1 MHKYSV
7 VAGAV
12 LAGGLVLSPGISNAQ
27 TPADTYPF
35 KAIRIVVPF
44 PPGSAADI
52 VARAVGMKL
61 TERWGQQVIV
71 DPRPGASGIVAS
83 EIVARSAPDGYTLIM
98 GTAATHT
105 INISLYPKL
114 PYDPVRDFA
123 PIVLASLVPN
133 VLAVHPSVPVKNVKE
148 LIALAKS
155 RPGLLSYASS
165 GSGTSPHLAGELF
178 KNMAGVDILHVPYKG
193 SPQALTDTISG
204 QVTMQFAPMLTVLPH
219 LKSSRLNGLAVTT
232 AKRFSAAPELPTIAE
247 SGLPGY
253 EATLWYGILAP
264 QGTHRSIVLKLNKEV
279 LGILALH
286 EVRESLSRQGAD
298 TMSNTPEQFGA
309 YIAAEI
315 TKWAQVIKTSG
326 AKVD

>member
-27 TPADTYPF
+27 TPADTYPS

>member
-1 MHKYSV
+1 MTNNSV
-7 VAGAV
+7 FGGAF
-12 LAGGLVLSPGISNAQ
+12 LVMSLLFQTGMVSAQ
-27 TPADTYPF
+27 TPADTYPA

-52 VARAVGMKL
+52 VARAVGTKL
-61 TERWGQQVIV
+61 TEKWGQQVVV

-123 PIVLASLVPN
+123 PVVLASLVPN
-133 VLAVHPSVPVKNVKE
+133 VLAVHPSVPVKSVKE
-148 LIALAKS
+148 LITLAKA
-155 RPGLLSYASS
+155 RPGMLSYASS

-219 LKSSRLNGLAVTT
+219 LKSRRLNGLAVTT
-232 AKRFSAAPELPTIAE
+232 AKRFSAAPELPTIDE

-253 EATLWYGILAP
+253 EATLWYGMLAP
-264 QGTHRSIVLKLNKEV
+264 QGTQRSIVLKLNKEV
-279 LGILALH
+279 LSILALP

-298 TMSNTPEQFGA
+298 TMSNSPEQFGA

-315 TKWAQVIKTSG
+315 VKWAKVIKISG